1 MQLQEIIDFLT
12 PDHFRGN
19 TGIDISNV
27 KSIDDAAFG
36 AHTIGWCSDK
46 NIHLLSALE
55 NGTVLVSTAV
65 FTAHAASLN
74 PAVNCIAVENPRRAF
89 ATMLT
94 RFFVSQPV
102 WSQIEPSATIHPGVQ
117 LPEHVSIG
125 ANVVIE
131 AGCELGDYVH
141 IDHNTVVKSGTV
153 LGERVRI
160 GSNCTIG
167 GVGFG
172 YEMNEAG
179 TYEVIPHIGN
189 VVLHAHVEIG
199 NNVCIDRAV
208 LGSTELHEHVKVD
221 NLVHIAHGVSIGKN
235 SLVIAHAMVA
245 GSVKIGENAW
255 ISPASAIRQKLNIGN
270 NTLIGM
276 GSVVVK
282 DVEEGTTVAGV
293 PAKKLETR

>member
-1 MQLQEIIDFLT
+1 MQLQEILDFLT

-19 TGIDISNV
+19 ASIEIAEV
-27 KSIDDAAFG
+27 KSITDASFG

-46 NIHLLSALE
+46 NIHVLTGLTQ
-55 NGTVLVSTAV
+55 GTVLVSTVA
-65 FTAHAASLN
+65 FTAQADTLD

-94 RFFVSQPV
+94 RFFVPQPV
-102 WSQIEPSATIHPGVQ
+102 WSQVAPSATIHPGVQ

-131 AGCELGDYVH
+131 ADCQIGDYVH

-153 LGERVRI
+153 LGDRVRI

-172 YEMNEAG
+172 YEMNETG

-189 VVLHAHVEIG
+189 VVLHADVEIG

-221 NLVHIAHGVSIGKN
+221 NLVHIAHGVKIGKN

-245 GSVKIGENAW
+245 GSVTIGENAW

-270 NTLIGM
+270 NTLVGM

-282 DVEEGTTVAGV
+282 DVEDGTTVAGV
-293 PAKKLETR
+293 PAKKLEAR